1 MTLATSKLA
10 SIHITDT
17 AFHTLATV
25 PANSTWIIKSI
36 AFADLSGFSN
46 QMLVNVQNASP
57 VFGMALAEP
66 TVPANGVA
74 YWAGWVV
81 LQAGDLIIAT
91 LQFGNGEIWVSGS
104 KLSGVV

>member
-1 MTLATSKLA
+1 MPLATSKLA
-10 SIHITDT
+10 AIHITDT

-25 PANSTWIIKSI
+25 PANSTWIVKSV
-36 AFADLSGFSN
+36 AFADLSGFAN
-46 QMLVNVQNASP
+46 QMLVSIQNASP
-57 VFGMALAEP
+57 IFSMGLAEP

-91 LQFGNGEIWVSGS
+91 LQFGNGDIWISGS
-104 KLSGVV
+104 KLTGIV